1 MEDQVVGYIII
12 AIMVLGIV
20 QWYRNGFDEEQ

>member
-1 MEDQVVGYIII
+1 MEDQIVGYIIL

-20 QWYRNGFDEEQ
+20 QWYRNGWDEEQ

>member
-1 MEDQVVGYIII
+1 MEDQIVGYIIL

>member
-1 MEDQVVGYIII
+1 MEDLVVGYIII

-20 QWYRNGFDEEQ
+20 QWYRNGFDEEG